1 MAKIKYSSCILLI
14 ATISLVLCLSSCT
27 KTMETDAA
35 GSYQGKEYLE
45 NMGNGICRQHPSG
58 LMWQAGRS
66 QNFSNW
72 EDANQYVMSL
82 NLGGFEDW
90 RLPSPDECLRL
101 SQLIQMKKSD
111 CPMETGGNH
120 WVSKTKNI
128 EAGQWESN
136 VFCDGPEFRWT
147 NDKNGT
153 VKAVRP

>member
-1 MAKIKYSSCILLI
+1 MALKKKCSWIILI
-14 ATISLVLCLSSCT
+14 ATIGLVLFLSSCSRTT
-27 KTMETDAA
+27 KTDSDTN
-35 GSYQGKEYLE
+35 YQGKEYLE

-58 LMWQAGRS
+58 LMWQAGKSR
-66 QNFSNW
+66 NFLNW
-72 EDANQYVMSL
+72 DDANQHVKSL

-90 RLPSPDECLRL
+90 RLPTPDECLRL

-120 WVSKTKNI
+120 WVRKTNNI

-136 VFCDGPEFRWT
+136 VNCDGPIFQWT
-147 NDKNGT
+147 ADKKGT